1 MSESVLHVTD
11 ANFEQEV
18 LQSPLPALVD
28 FWAAWCA
35 PCRMI
40 GPIVEELAEEYKDR
54 VKVAKMNVDDNTG
67 TPAQYGVRGIPAL
80 LFFKDGELVDQ
91 IIGAVPKTQVVSL
104 LEKLLGS

>member
-1 MSESVLHVTD
+1 MSEHVLEVTD
-11 ANFEQEV
+11 ASFEQEI
-18 LQSPLPALVD
+18 LKSPVPALVD

-40 GPIVEELAEEYKDR
+40 GPIVEEVAETYKDR
-54 VKVAKMNVDDNTG
+54 LKVAKMNVDDNAG

-80 LFFKDGELVDQ
+80 LVFKDGELVDQ

-104 LEKLLGS
+104 LEKVLGS

>member
-1 MSESVLHVTD
+1 MSEHVLEVTD
-11 ANFEQEV
+11 ASFEQEV
-18 LQSPLPALVD
+18 LKSPVPVLVD

-40 GPIVEELAEEYKDR
+40 GPVVEELAETYRDR
-54 VKVAKMNVDDNTG
+54 LKVAKMNVDDNTG

-91 IIGAVPKTQVVSL
+91 IIGAVPKTQVVGL
-104 LEKLLGS
+104 LEKVLGS

>member
-1 MSESVLHVTD
+1 MSEHVLDVTD
-11 ANFEQEV
+11 TSFEQEV
-18 LQSPLPALVD
+18 LRAPVPVLVD

-54 VKVAKMNVDDNTG
+54 VKVAKMNVDDNAG

-80 LFFKDGELVDQ
+80 LFFKSGELVDQ
-91 IIGAVPKTQVVSL
+91 IIGAVPKTQVVGS
-104 LEKLLGS
+104 LEKVLGA